1 MAFSFRGA
9 WNTLLTMRSSN
20 NDPQSPPGRVGVA
33 RLLRVIGLSEWWTR
47 LTGRTPASALVAPA
61 VASDDGDPDSPFH
74 AGECAVQTRLGVRE
88 QMAAAGPRYIRDH
101 MPDQHREL
109 FAKLPML
116 LVGSVDARRRPWAS
130 MLIGRPGFIST
141 PDERT
146 LRVAAVPAAGD
157 PLRAHLATGAAL
169 GLLGIE
175 PHTRRRNRA
184 NGRVT
189 ALDDGGFTLR
199 VDQSFGNC
207 AKYIQART
215 PHGVGAPNSVSLAG
229 PGRHEGALLSEAAS
243 ALARRAD
250 TFFIASSTPLAR
262 PGTRADGADVSHR
275 GGKPGFVHVGVE
287 GGRSVLTVP
296 DFTGNFIFNT
306 LGNLAAH
313 PFAGLLFADP
323 DSGDVLQL
331 TGSTDVIWD
340 GPRVEAFAGAQR
352 LLRVT
357 VDEGVWRP
365 AALPLRWSTAEF
377 APQLAQ
383 TGAWPD

>member
-1 MAFSFRGA
+1 
-9 WNTLLTMRSSN
+9 MRSSPN
-20 NDPQSPPGRVGVA
+20 HRESSPRSARVA
-33 RLLRVIGLSEWWTR
+33 RILRALGLSDWWAR
-47 LTGRTPASALVAPA
+47 LAGSAPPSALVPP
-61 VASDDGDPDSPFH
+61 VESSDDGDPDSTFH
-74 AGECAVQTRLGVRE
+74 AGERAVQTRLGVRA

-109 FAKLPML
+109 FGKLPML
-116 LVGSVDARRRPWAS
+116 LVGSMDACRRPWAS
-130 MLIGRPGFIST
+130 MLVARPGFIST

-157 PLRAHLATGAAL
+157 PLRAHLAPGVAL

-189 ALDDGGFTLR
+189 ALDDGGFTMR
-199 VDQSFGNC
+199 VEQSFGNC

-215 PHGVGAPNSVSLAG
+215 PHGVGEPSRLSRAG
-229 PGRHEGALLSEAAS
+229 QGRREGPLLSDAAR
-243 ALARRAD
+243 ALVRRAD

-262 PGTRADGADVSHR
+262 PGQRADGADVSHR
-275 GGKPGFVHVGVE
+275 GGKPGFVHLGVE

-313 PFAGLLFADP
+313 PYAGLLFADP

-331 TGSTDVIWD
+331 TGSADVIWD
-340 GPRVEAFAGAQR
+340 GPSVEAFAGAQR

-365 AALPLRWSTAEF
+365 EALPLRWSAPEL